1 MKEREDV
8 VRHLVMWTLKD
19 EVDGVP
25 AKDNAAKMKE
35 MLEALNGR
43 IDGLR
48 HLEVS
53 FDIVAAD
60 PECDIV
66 LCSEHDDA
74 AALDHYQSHP
84 EHQACVAFVK
94 TVVTGRKALD
104 YAI

>member
-1 MKEREDV
+1 M

-25 AKDNAAKMKE
+25 AKENAAKMKE

-43 IDGLR
+43 IEGLK

-53 FDIVAAD
+53 YDIVAAD
-60 PECDIV
+60 PECNIV
-66 LCSEHDDA
+66 LMSEHEDVDA
-74 AALDHYQSHP
+74 LNHYQGHP

-94 TVVTGRKALD
+94 TVVTSRKALD
-104 YAI
+104 YEF